1 MLRQQRNRQQMPEW
15 PVPNLKEWREMIGDA
30 SMKDTATCAAV
41 ERKGVSRW
49 CPSMEGLPSI
59 SLAVRLSINARC
71 TTRASAWNCVRVC
84 ACVCRRSIARVR
96 FYPTMPDSYVGD
108 VGCHMCTCPLQ
119 PGHDTTPVR
128 HKRATAP
135 TLLHSARH

>member
-59 SLAVRLSINARC
+59 SLAVRLSITHGARPALRRGIVC
-71 TTRASAWNCVRVC
+71 VCVRVC
-84 ACVCRRSIARVR
+84 
-96 FYPTMPDSYVGD
+96 VGD
-108 VGCHMCTCPLQ
+108 P
-119 PGHDTTPVR
+119 
-128 HKRATAP
+128 
-135 TLLHSARH
+135 